1 MCLNEEETRM
11 PVPVKEENRNKV
23 IRYVLKNP
31 TQPINK
37 IAEATDVAPASVQRY
52 LKEFRESDNKDPRI
66 VGITNKDLELVMK
79 WQQLIEEKL
88 NDPEQVARMRASE
101 ISNITSES
109 VKRYNMLRG
118 GNENQWW
125 NQMQAIQVN
134 ISIGDK

>member
-1 MCLNEEETRM
+1 
-11 PVPVKEENRNKV
+11 
-23 IRYVLKNP
+23 
-31 TQPINK
+31 
-37 IAEATDVAPASVQRY
+37 
-52 LKEFRESDNKDPRI
+52 
-66 VGITNKDLELVMK
+66 MK

-118 GNENQWW
+118 NNENQWW
-125 NQMQAIQVN
+125 NQLQAIQVN

>member
-1 MCLNEEETRM
+1 M

-37 IAEATDVAPASVQRY
+37 IAEATSVAPASVQRY

-109 VKRYNMLRG
+109 VKRYNMLRW

-125 NQMQAIQVN
+125 NQLQAIQVN